1 MRQITGCDGHI
12 AILLAMPTISSTTT
26 PEAAVRLY
34 LMYLDDPEKLVDPA
48 EVKKLQAKVASAKD
62 PIDRLKAISALN
74 RAKAVDG
81 STYKYDFIK
90 HAKTW
95 ADSEGVPEGA
105 FREMGVPEDVLRA
118 AGFGGGGRSGR
129 GGTTRARTPSGR
141 RPRTSPDRLAEGI
154 LGLDG
159 PFTVKEVIESV
170 GGSPVTVKNVISM
183 LEAQRKI
190 VPAGE

>member
-1 MRQITGCDGHI
+1 
-12 AILLAMPTISSTTT
+12 MPTMSSSTN

-34 LMYLDDPEKLVDPA
+34 LMYLEDPQKLVDPS
-48 EVKKLQAKVASAKD
+48 EVKKLQAKVSSAKD

-81 STYKYDFIK
+81 SSFKYDFIK
-90 HAKTW
+90 HAKAW
-95 ADSEGVPEGA
+95 ADGEGVPDSA
-105 FREMGVPEDVLRA
+105 FREMGVPDDVLRA
-118 AGFGGGGRSGR
+118 AGFGGTARGGR
-129 GGTTRARTPSGR
+129 GGGRARTTPSGR

-154 LGLDG
+154 LNLDG
-159 PFTVKEVIESV
+159 SFTVKEVIESV

-190 VPAGE
+190 VPAGEKAGNRGRAARAWRVA